1 MGQVAMVQNNGTQ
14 HLSLREAARAVG
26 LTKSTVLRAIQ
37 NGKLSSTR
45 DENGNHQIAVSELFR
60 FRPAAPSRN
69 SANNSATGQFAP
81 PDAAGNAPPEN
92 VEITTKL
99 ALAEQ
104 QIQSLK
110 EMLDEIKKQR
120 DSWQEVANKN
130 ATLLLTYRDHKPSF
144 IKRLLGAA

>member
-1 MGQVAMVQNNGTQ
+1 MVHNGGTQ

-37 NGKLSSTR
+37 SGKLSSTR

-60 FRPAAPSRN
+60 FRSPAPSRN
-69 SANNSATGQFAP
+69 SADNGATGQFAL
-81 PDAAGNAPPEN
+81 PDATGNAPLEMMELN
-92 VEITTKL
+92 SKL

-104 QIQSLK
+104 QIQHLK
-110 EMLDEIKKQR
+110 EMLDEVKSSR
-120 DSWQEVANKN
+120 DKWEEVASKN
-130 ATLLLTYRDHKPSF
+130 ASLLLTYRDHKPSF